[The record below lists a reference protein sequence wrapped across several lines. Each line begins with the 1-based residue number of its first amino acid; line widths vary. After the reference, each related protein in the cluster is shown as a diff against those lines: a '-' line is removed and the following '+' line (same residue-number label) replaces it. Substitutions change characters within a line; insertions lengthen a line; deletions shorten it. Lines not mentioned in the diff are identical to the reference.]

1 LPSHNYGY
9 ACLRCDATWSPDA
22 DRARL
27 SPHPWAP
34 PPYSADPGAAWE
46 VVEHLRAAGW
56 GFVLALA
63 EPGRPLELE
72 VVAGPTIRG
81 VGPVLAVFHRGAR
94 RGAARC
100 GILGHVYTRPE
111 HRRKGAYAH
120 LMTVQMEHTRRLGYR
135 LLTLGTGFETL
146 PYWIYHRCGF
156 RSIDGASG
164 RMTWHAAPEAEGE
177 WFRPGAT
184 RVRPMRWDD
193 WAPLNLLAYQPATPD
208 EELPRSMVFRLT
220 GQGSLEGSFLR
231 VRLPLP
237 AYRSPYTVE
246 ELRQG
251 LEAVR
256 LAALTL
262 ESEHGAA
269 VGWAVL
275 RPDDLALGAGW
286 LLDCY
291 VHPAFRGAAGQLL
304 AAVPWPAGQR
314 VAAYSSPP
322 EGYRGAALR
331 RAGFRQVAELPR
343 WLERPPGAGP
353 LPPGGGAE
361 ALRVFVRPPV

>member
-1 LPSHNYGY
+1 M
-9 ACLRCDATWSPDA
+9 A
-22 DRARL
+22 
-27 SPHPWAP
+27 
-34 PPYSADPGAAWE
+34 
-46 VVEHLRAAGW
+46 
-56 GFVLALA
+56 
-63 EPGRPLELE
+63 
-72 VVAGPTIRG
+72 
-81 VGPVLAVFHRGAR
+81 
-94 RGAARC
+94 
-100 GILGHVYTRPE
+100 
-111 HRRKGAYAH
+111 
-120 LMTVQMEHTRRLGYR
+120 VQMEHTRRLGYR
-135 LLTLGTGFETL
+135 LLTLGTGFETP
-146 PYWIYHRCGF
+146 PYWIYHRFGF

-177 WFRPGAT
+177 WFRPGTT

-208 EELPRSMVFRLT
+208 EELPRSIVFRLT

-231 VRLPLP
+231 VRFPLP
-237 AYRSPYTVE
+237 AYRSPHTVE
-246 ELRQG
+246 ELHQG
-251 LEAVR
+251 LEAAR

-343 WLERPPGAGP
+343 WLERPPGARP
-353 LPPGGGAE
+353 VPPGGGAE
-361 ALRVFVRPPV
+361 ALRVFVRPPA